1 MRRLVAFLSVLATAA
16 FGMVMGIGPSH
27 AETVNSNTANCPSQ
41 NSVMT
46 STDWQSSSGYLCAQ
60 ENHNG
65 DTSIGPDETHTWTV
79 NTNVDYYPEYN
90 CYDTSS
96 SDVTVA
102 PAFIFGSGS
111 FTATNWLAASS
122 TSNNTRHWSAG
133 MLWTLGAGSVTGFSN
148 GCEVSDQTWTDP
160 PDILTLTSFSASGLP
175 DNNQAV
181 AGQAYDITVTFSPSD
196 VTGEVGLLD
205 APTGGEAVSAAG
217 ATINNGVAKFT
228 WIPAQAG
235 DRTIT
240 IGYAGDSTHS
250 GAITDDI
257 EMDVT
262 NGVSLNIT
270 DITSNPAAGTAVASV
285 DVGPTSLTSEVMIID
300 TDDINPSTGKPTVL
314 GEAPASNGSAAVT
327 FKYVPGVDHT
337 YIASV
342 VNSSNQVIG
351 QSYAYQWAS
360 PPAMTLTIPSA
371 TMQQNFRYPG
381 TVSYNPMPDMATTT
395 ILQDGTSVASTSNEI
410 STSLPLYFTAQSQGS
425 HNYQATY
432 SGTSTMGASQSPAVT
447 GTVGPGWTISITDI
461 DCPYGSTSCNVYV
474 TVTGTNGAVYNGPV
488 SLYSN
493 VIDTTQPPGPTNGM
507 LVQSNKTA
515 SNGQVKFGVSN
526 DGGWTYQVNA
536 VLTDSNNGFLWSN
549 TKSVKLGETA
559 LKKPDNHKQPEAK
572 KQHGHP
578 SQPWHGKPGTRPAGF
593 RTPTHAS
600 TVDKTKRVKGSQSKN
615 RALTTRC
622 PSGSAL
628 MHAEAMSD
636 GPKDAIRISVTKT
649 GATFTA
655 PKSDIGHKMRTQ
667 LLCRE
672 KSAKALRSASYGLG
686 TTHRDTMA
694 VTKTGGTAFGGLGS
708 DELKSRGQKST
719 LIGGF
724 GADRLFVA
732 GNRSVADAGIGN
744 DVITAKKARIRALL
758 VGGEGRDILRGS
770 RGASVLDAQDGSGH
784 DRIVCRSDRTLV
796 LADPGDTVSGP
807 CRKVVRNR

>member
-1 MRRLVAFLSVLATAA
+1 MNRLAGWITAA
-16 FGMVMGIGPSH
+16 LVLGLMTVSGPVR
-27 AETVNSNTANCPSQ
+27 AETVNSNTADCPSQ

-65 DTSIGPDETHTWTV
+65 DTSIGPDETHTWTI

-122 TSNNTRHWSAG
+122 TSDNTRHWSAG
-133 MLWTLGAGSVTGFSN
+133 MLWTLGAGSVTGFDN

-160 PDILTLTSFSASGLP
+160 PDILTLTSFSATGLP

-181 AGQAYDITVTFSPSD
+181 AGQAYNITVTFSPSD
-196 VTGEVGLLD
+196 VTGEVGLMD
-205 APTGGEAVSAAG
+205 APSGGTAVSAAG
-217 ATINNGVAKFT
+217 ATITNGVANFT

-235 DRTIT
+235 DRTVT

-257 EMDVT
+257 EMNVT
-262 NGVSLNIT
+262 NGVSLNID
-270 DITSNPAAGTAVASV
+270 DITSNPAAGTAIASV

-314 GEAPASNGSAAVT
+314 GEAPAANGSADVT

-337 YIASV
+337 YVASV

-360 PPAMTLTIPSA
+360 PPAMTLTVPSA

-381 TVSYNPMPDMATTT
+381 TVTYNPMPDMATTT

-410 STSLPLYFTAQSQGS
+410 STSLPLYFTAATQGS
-425 HNYQATY
+425 HSYQATY
-432 SGTSTMGASQSPAVT
+432 SGTSTMGASQSPTVT
-447 GTVGPGWTISITDI
+447 GTVGAGWTISITDI

-493 VIDTTQPPGPTNGM
+493 VIDTTQPPGPTNGL

-559 LKKPDNHKQPEAK
+559 IKHPHADKKPSAT
-572 KQHGHP
+572 HGHP
-578 SQPWHGKPGTRPAGF
+578 SQAQQSKPGTRPAGF
-593 RTPTHAS
+593 AKPTHAA
-600 TVDKTKRVKGSQSKN
+600 TVNKTKKIKKSNSRKVQ
-615 RALTTRC
+615 TTC
-622 PSGSAL
+622 PNGSAL
-628 MHAEAMSD
+628 LNADALTD
-636 GPKDAIRISVTKT
+636 GPDDSISVSMTKD
-649 GATFTA
+649 GAKFTA
-655 PKSDIGHKMRTQ
+655 PKSDIGYQMRTQ
-667 LLCRE
+667 LLCRK
-672 KSAKALRSASYGLG
+672 KSAGVLASGSYGLG
-686 TTHRDTMA
+686 TTQADRMA
-694 VTKTGGTAFGGLGS
+694 LKKTGGIAFGGLGADQIVS
-708 DELKSRGQKST
+708 RAGKSSLLGGFAADQLVVKKGSSIANGGPGDDKLSAQTTDKIRV
-719 LIGGF
+719 LFIGGP
-724 GADRLFVA
+724 GKD
-732 GNRSVADAGIGN
+732 
-744 DVITAKKARIRALL
+744 T
-758 VGGEGRDILRGS
+758 LRGS
-770 RGASVLDAQDGSGH
+770 RGRAVLNARDGSGADH
-784 DRIVCRSDRTLV
+784 VICRSAQTRVYADR
-796 LADPGDTVSGP
+796 GDKVTGP
-807 CRKVVRNR
+807 CTHVRYG